1 MSQGFRID
9 SKKVSCQ
16 KSRISS
22 KIYCEPL
29 MHAFSPYKDLV
40 ESLEYWYEKTKRR
53 ITFEYL
59 IWNNINDDF
68 NHINALLSICKRI
81 PSKINLIEYNSIG
94 NSNFESADEIWINN
108 YLNILKDNKIPVSIR
123 RSRGKDI
130 QAACGQLA
138 NKH

>member
-1 MSQGFRID
+1 MS
-9 SKKVSCQ
+9 
-16 KSRISS
+16 
-22 KIYCEPL
+22 
-29 MHAFSPYKDLV
+29 
-40 ESLEYWYEKTKRR
+40 
-53 ITFEYL
+53 TFEYL

-68 NHINALLSICKRI
+68 NHINALVSICKRI